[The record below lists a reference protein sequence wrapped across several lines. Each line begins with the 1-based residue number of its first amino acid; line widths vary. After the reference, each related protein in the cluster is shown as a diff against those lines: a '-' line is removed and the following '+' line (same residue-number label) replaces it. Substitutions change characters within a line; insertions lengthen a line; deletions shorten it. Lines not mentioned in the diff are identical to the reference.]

1 MDDYKDTMTEFE
13 LLTEVQKNY
22 KSFLDIDKALAI
34 FELENGYRPD
44 IIIEDPNDFE
54 NGLVVQE
61 TIDKINEINGND
73 FCTVEAMVY
82 MKKLEKLQ
90 ESGECNMIA
99 GDVRA
104 RIQSYLL
111 VDYIEAS
118 VIHHAYIEHYS
129 ELYRPETTI

>member
-22 KSFLDIDKALAI
+22 KGFLDIDKALTI

-44 IIIEDPNDFE
+44 IITEDPNDFE

-82 MKKLEKLQ
+82 MKKLQ
-90 ESGECNMIA
+90 ESGECNMIV
-99 GDVRA
+99 GDVRN
-104 RIQSYLL
+104 RIQTALY
-111 VDYIEAS
+111 VDRDEAKA
-118 VIHHAYIEHYS
+118 IHVAYINHYN
-129 ELYRPETTI
+129 ELYNPETTI